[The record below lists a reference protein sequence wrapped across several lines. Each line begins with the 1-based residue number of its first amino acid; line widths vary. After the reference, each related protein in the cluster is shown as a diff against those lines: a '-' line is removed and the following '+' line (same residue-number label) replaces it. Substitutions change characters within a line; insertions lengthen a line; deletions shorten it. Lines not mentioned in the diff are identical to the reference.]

1 MGIYVLAAVV
11 FIVILGVVLTYNRLV
26 RLRNMV
32 KEGWSDIDVQ
42 LKRRITLIPNLVET
56 VKGYAG
62 HERSLLTEITN
73 LRSRSLQ
80 TQRVGEKGEIETA
93 LSKSLGNLMAV
104 AEGYPDLK
112 ANQNFLELQKELT
125 DIEEQIQTARRY
137 YNGTVRNLNIAVE
150 SFPSNVVARAFTFA
164 QAEFFA
170 LDDANDRQAP
180 QVSFGG
186 KG

>member
-1 MGIYVLAAVV
+1 MSIIVLTA
-11 FIVILGVVLTYNRLV
+11 IVLILIFGTILTYNKLV

-32 KEGWSDIDVQ
+32 KEGWSGIDVQ
-42 LKRRITLIPNLVET
+42 LKRRAALIPNLVET
-56 VKGYAG
+56 VKGYVS
-62 HERSLLTEITN
+62 HERSLLSEITD
-73 LRSRSLQ
+73 LRSKSFQ
-80 TQRVGEKGEIETA
+80 AQKIGEKGEIETA
-93 LSKSLGNLMAV
+93 LSRSLGNLMAV

-150 SFPSNVVARAFTFA
+150 SFPSNVVAGIFHFT

-170 LDDANDRQAP
+170 IDDTNDRQDP
-180 QVSFGG
+180 KVSFGG
-186 KG
+186 K